1 MTTVS
6 EPILQAL
13 VEAAVTGTG
22 GTDGWLLIPRGT
34 ALEVVAATGPPAT
47 DVLGAMVDADAGAA
61 GFVLGSGQPMALSPR
76 ADDPRAAQGV
86 AAVIGSRP
94 RSILCIPCESDDGV
108 AGVLEII
115 DKADHAMFSFDDVE
129 LATLIAGVAGIAVES
144 LGASH
149 TRAPGP
155 DALAGELRRLG
166 ATDPNRYE
174 VVASLVAA
182 PIASG

>member
-13 VEAAVTGTG
+13 VEAAVIGTG

-34 ALEVVAATGPPAT
+34 ALEAVAAAGPHAA

-86 AAVIGSRP
+86 AAIIGHRP
-94 RSILCIPCESDDGV
+94 RSVLCIPCESDDGV
-108 AGVLEII
+108 AGVLEIV
-115 DKADHAMFSFDDVE
+115 DKSDHAMFSFDDVE
-129 LATLIAGVAGIAVES
+129 LATLMAGVAGVAVET
-144 LGASH
+144 LGASRA
-149 TRAPGP
+149 RAPGP
-155 DALAGELRRLG
+155 DELAGELRRLG
-166 ATDPNRYE
+166 ANDPSRYE
-174 VVASLVAA
+174 VVASLIASL
-182 PIASG
+182 IASG

>member
-1 MTTVS
+1 MTFVP
-6 EPILQAL
+6 EPVLQAL

-22 GTDGWLLIPRGT
+22 GTDGWLLIPRGS
-34 ALEVVAATGPPAT
+34 ALEVVAAAGPHAT

-86 AAVIGSRP
+86 AAIIGHRP
-94 RSILCIPCESDDGV
+94 RSVLCIPCESDAGV
-108 AGVLEII
+108 AGVLEIV

-129 LATLIAGVAGIAVES
+129 LATLIAGVGGVALET

-149 TRAPGP
+149 ARALGP
-155 DALAGELRRLG
+155 DELAGELRRL
-166 ATDPNRYE
+166 AANDPNRYE
-174 VVASLVAA
+174 VVASLIAA
-182 PIASG
+182 LLASG